1 MSFDHYQHYAVAAE
15 AILASRPEAKGL
27 SVLEISAG
35 TGPYLKSLLPDADI
49 HCLDLDSEDA
59 LTRGHWLLDV
69 PAGHF
74 DVVVA
79 LDVLQWL
86 PASHRNGF
94 LQQLSGLAGHLLVL
108 SAPFESP
115 AVRQAE
121 FEVRSYWARLFQEPQ
136 RRLERHRAQGLPELA
151 ATRAALVAAGLD
163 ADTLAHGDVSRWVPL
178 TQAHFAELR
187 FHALQGLV
195 DSLQTL
201 YRSECFDRDFHT
213 ERPYRHF
220 LIAARTPAWQPGL
233 SRWLASRSHKTV
245 AGNNDTLLDTLARQ
259 ITALALDL
267 HAQALGQQR
276 SEPQQR
282 DRALTEARALQ
293 AQLAEMEKT
302 SAQTTKILAARETI
316 LANANSVLVHA
327 QGQLDEVRRSPLHR
341 LARSLVSLK
350 KRLYRLRKTFNP
362 LNYKM
367 RLIPVSQIAPG
378 ADKHSFVST
387 GSDPYFLLR
396 PKTGYPMPGG
406 LVRITLRG
414 EIGDRGLMP
423 LLYIDTGEGFHENLS
438 IVLGG
443 LARGVTQS
451 YHTLPKR
458 VKGLRLDPCV
468 EPGDFRIDAFE
479 ITGGSK
485 IWGLLQ
491 SLRLVNGEY
500 SPRVRPTLGEH
511 CALFRRSVRRRA
523 RERLFGIAANRLYDS
538 WVLNY
543 DHPAGSMLELMR
555 SRSLGLARQPLISV
569 LMPVYDP
576 PVSMLDE
583 AIWSV
588 RRQAYP
594 HWELCIAD
602 DGSKNPQVGE
612 ILRRHMA
619 QEPRVRV
626 LFRERNGN
634 VCEASNSALAL
645 ARGEFTALLD
655 HDDLLPASAL
665 FWVARALEEHPGAAL
680 LYSDEDRIDAN
691 GNRSDPHFKCDWNYE
706 LFLSQNM
713 VANLGVYRTALLREV
728 GGFRPGYEGSE
739 DYDLALR
746 CIERISPAEIVH
758 IPRVLYHARQRFDG
772 RGPVGTERRQA
783 GLRAVNEHLGRR
795 GIEARAERLDDSP
808 YHRVRYALP
817 AERPLV
823 SIIIPTRN
831 AEALVRQCVESILRK
846 TQYPC
851 WEILLVDNGSDDP
864 AALALF
870 ESLRAEGSIRL
881 LRDDRPFN
889 YSALNNAAVRQA
901 RGSLLAL
908 VNNDIEVIS
917 PDWLDEMV
925 SIALQPGI
933 GAVGARLWYPDK
945 TLQHG
950 GVIIGLGHAAGHA
963 HLRLPQGQAGYA
975 GRAELMQA
983 YSAVTAACLVVRK
996 SLFEAVGGLNE
1007 IDLAVAYNDVDFC
1020 LRLRELGCR
1029 NVWTPFAELFHHESA
1044 TRGTDDSPQ
1053 KRARFN
1059 SEVEYMHRRWA
1070 ELVRND
1076 PAYNPNL
1083 ALAEGR
1089 ESFSLSW
1096 PPRLPPPLDAIG
1108 Q

>member
-1 MSFDHYQHYAVAAE
+1 MSFDHYPHYAVAAE
-15 AILASRPEAKGL
+15 AILACRPGAKTL
-27 SVLEISAG
+27 SVLEIGVGS
-35 TGPYLKSLLPDADI
+35 GPYLKSLLPDADI
-49 HCLDLDSEDA
+49 HYLNLDSDDGLKLGHGQLDA
-59 LTRGHWLLDV
+59 
-69 PAGHF
+69 PAGGF

-79 LDVLQWL
+79 LDVLQGL
-86 PASHRNGF
+86 PATQRADF

-108 SAPFESP
+108 AAPFESP

-121 FEVRSYWARLFQEPQ
+121 FEVRNYWGRLFPEPQ
-136 RRLERHRAQGLPELA
+136 HRLEKHRIHGLPELA
-151 ATRAALVAAGLD
+151 ATQAALAAASLD
-163 ADTLAHGDVSRWVPL
+163 AGTLAHGDVSRWVPL
-178 TQAHFAELR
+178 MQAHFAEVR
-187 FHALQGLV
+187 FHPLQGLV
-195 DSLQTL
+195 DSLQAL
-201 YRSECFDRDFHT
+201 YRSQFFDKDFQT

-220 LIAARTPAWQPGL
+220 LIAARTSAWRPGL
-233 SRWLASRSHKTV
+233 AQWLAWRSNKAV
-245 AGNNDTLLDTLARQ
+245 GSSDSLLDTLARQ
-259 ITALALDL
+259 VTTLALDL
-267 HAQALGQQR
+267 HALTLSQQR

-282 DRALTEARALQ
+282 NRALAEASSLR
-293 AQLAEMEKT
+293 AQLAELKQA
-302 SAQTTKILAARETI
+302 SAQTAQILAAREAA
-316 LANANSVLVHA
+316 LANANSVLIHA
-327 QGQLDEVRRSPLHR
+327 QGQLDELKYSPLNC
-341 LARSLVSLK
+341 LAKGLVWFRKCLHSLSKSLS
-350 KRLYRLRKTFNP
+350 P

-378 ADKHSFVST
+378 EDKHSFIST
-387 GSDPYFLLR
+387 GSDPHFLLR
-396 PKTGYPMPGG
+396 PKTGYPMPSG

-414 EIGDRGLMP
+414 DIGNRGLMP
-423 LLYIDTGEGFHENLS
+423 LLYIDTGEGFHENLT
-438 IVLGG
+438 ILLGG

-458 VKGLRLDPCV
+458 VKALRLDPCM
-468 EPGDFRIDAFE
+468 EPSDFRIDAFE

-500 SPRVRPTLGEH
+500 SPKVRPTLGEY
-511 CALFRRSVRRRA
+511 CALLQRGVRRKA
-523 RERLFGIAANRLYDS
+523 RERLFGVAANRLYDT

-543 DHPAGSMLELMR
+543 DNPTSSMLDLMR
-555 SRSLGLARQPLISV
+555 SRARQLAWQPLISV

-588 RRQAYP
+588 RQQAYP

-602 DGSKNPQVGE
+602 DCSTNPQVGE
-612 ILRRHMA
+612 ILRKHMA
-619 QEPRVRV
+619 QDARVRV
-626 LFRERNGN
+626 VFRERNGH

-645 ARGEFTALLD
+645 VTGEFVALLD

-665 FWVARALEEHPGAAL
+665 FWVAKALEEHPDAAL
-680 LYSDEDRIDAN
+680 LYSDEDQIDAN
-691 GNRSDPHFKCDWNYE
+691 GNRSDPHFKCDWNYD
-706 LFLSQNM
+706 LLLSQNM
-713 VANLGVYRTALLREV
+713 VSHLGVYRTARVRQV
-728 GGFRPGYEGSE
+728 GGFRPGYEGSQ

-746 CIERISPAEIVH
+746 CIEQISPAQIVH
-758 IPRVLYHARQRFDG
+758 IPRVLYHGRRRFDG
-772 RGPVGTERRQA
+772 RSPAGAERKQA
-783 GLRAVNEHLGRR
+783 GLQALNDHLGRS
-795 GIEARAERLDDSP
+795 GIDARAERLDDRP
-808 YHRVRYALP
+808 LYRVRYALP

-831 AEALVRQCVESILRK
+831 AAVLVRQCIGSILRK
-846 TQYPC
+846 TLYPRY
-851 WEILLVDNGSDDP
+851 EILLIDNGSDDP
-864 AALALF
+864 AALSLF
-870 ESLRAEGSIRL
+870 ESLRAEGSIRV

-908 VNNDIEVIS
+908 VNNDIEVIT

-925 SIALQPGI
+925 SVALQPGI

-975 GRAELMQA
+975 ARADLMQA

-1007 IDLAVAYNDVDFC
+1007 ADLAVAYNDVDFC

-1059 SEVEYMHRRWA
+1059 SEVEYMHRRWP
-1070 ELVRND
+1070 EMIRND

-1096 PPRLPPPLDAIG
+1096 PPRLPPPLQAIEL
-1108 Q
+1108 